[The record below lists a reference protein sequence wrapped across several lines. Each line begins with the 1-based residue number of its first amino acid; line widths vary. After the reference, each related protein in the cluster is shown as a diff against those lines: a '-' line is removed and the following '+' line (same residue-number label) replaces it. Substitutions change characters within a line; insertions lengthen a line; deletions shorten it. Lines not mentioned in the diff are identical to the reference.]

1 MSALRLMWMR
11 GVGEAE
17 FASGLSTSTQL
28 VFWILTHL
36 GNPYGLLA
44 VVLLLYVSG
53 PKLGVTPQYAL
64 CVLACGLIAV
74 GVTIGLKHYFLLA
87 RPPTSY
93 RGGYGF
99 PSGHAFGATVFWGAI
114 GILSARQGRRAR
126 VAGAI
131 CVILTVAASRVILG
145 VHYIIDVIVGMT
157 LGASVL
163 LVAVTLPTL
172 ARRHGASSPTR
183 VSLNVL
189 FAVAILSNSTATLF
203 APGRSE
209 LYITLGIALAVS
221 AALCRQDR
229 SFIPGFRSHAFP
241 PLTVAIIIL
250 AASGGLVMTL
260 YQAQLNG
267 LMLTLC
273 GSGLTGGWLWFAT
286 IVRT

>member
-1 MSALRLMWMR
+1 MWMR

-28 VFWILTHL
+28 VFGYSRTLEIHMDCSQWF
-36 GNPYGLLA
+36 YYS
-44 VVLLLYVSG
+44 YVSG

-241 PLTVAIIIL
+241 HLLSQSSYLLPA
-250 AASGGLVMTL
+250 GD
-260 YQAQLNG
+260 
-267 LMLTLC
+267 
-273 GSGLTGGWLWFAT
+273 
-286 IVRT
+286 